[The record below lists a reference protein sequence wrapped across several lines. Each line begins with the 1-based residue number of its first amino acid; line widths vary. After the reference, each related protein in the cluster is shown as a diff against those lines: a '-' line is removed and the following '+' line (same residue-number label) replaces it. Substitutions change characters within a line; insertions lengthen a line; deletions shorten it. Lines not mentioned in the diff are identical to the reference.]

1 MILFIIYIPLS
12 AQHEMYEQLID
23 DLKQDV
29 SSAKQVVK
37 EPFFTAYN
45 AEATALESCL
55 IKANV
60 YLRKGQDADA
70 KSYLKQLRICEK
82 KSKKFNVHY
91 VMALR
96 EAISKDDHALFQL
109 LVETNPR
116 ILQRERWVEKSVVY
130 YKKSREVASFKAGE
144 HLLEASEE
152 EDKYRQMAAMEMEN
166 YEANVKVLSFAQA
179 KKSRDKDG
187 KIRTFFVGYKKRNG
201 VTTLIA
207 ENKNVYPVT
216 LLVKLDNVKNY
227 RVDRPSPY
235 HVEVDPHSKVELMHL
250 RTKDR
255 SKKASVRWLYSW
267 VMGRE
272 SARHDRGFLYGL
284 PFKQGSR
291 VIVSQGFNGKST
303 HTGRSKY
310 AVDFVANVGTKIYAA
325 RGGKVIATEDSHN
338 QGGFDKSF
346 GKYANY
352 ISIEHTDDTMAK
364 YYHLQQNGVKVEVGQ
379 YISKGQFIGLSG
391 NTGYS
396 SGPHLHFGVYKVDSD
411 YRTIV
416 TLPFKFQTNRGVVD
430 LPKKGDFFKAVR

>member
-1 MILFIIYIPLS
+1 
-12 AQHEMYEQLID
+12 MYEQLID

-37 EPFFTAYN
+37 APFFAAYKV
-45 AEATALESCL
+45 EVTVLESCL
-55 IKANV
+55 IKADV
-60 YLRKGQDADA
+60 YLRRSQKVDA
-70 KSYLKQLRICEK
+70 KGYLKQLRICEK
-82 KSKKFNVHY
+82 KSKKFDVHY

-96 EAISKDDHALFQL
+96 EAIAKDDHGLFQL
-109 LVETNPR
+109 LIETNPK
-116 ILQRERWVEKSVVY
+116 ILQRDRWIEKSVAY
-130 YKKSREVASFKAGE
+130 YKKSREVASFKAGDS
-144 HLLEASEE
+144 LLKASEE
-152 EDKYRQMAAMEMEN
+152 EASYRQMAAMEMEN
-166 YEANVKVLSFAQA
+166 YEANVKVLSFEQA

-187 KIRTFFVGYKKRNG
+187 KVRTFFVGYKKRNG

-216 LLVKLDNVKNY
+216 LFVKLDNIKNY

-272 SARHDRGFLYGL
+272 SAHHDRNFLYAL
-284 PFKQGSR
+284 PFKRGSR

-310 AVDFVANVGTKIYAA
+310 AVDFVAKVGTKVYAA
-325 RGGKVIATEDSHN
+325 RGGKVIATEASFD

-352 ISIEHTDDTMAK
+352 ISIEHTDATMAK
-364 YYHLQQNGVKVEVGQ
+364 YYHLKHNGVNVKVGQ
-379 YISKGQFIGLSG
+379 YVSKGQFIGLSG

-416 TLPFKFQTNRGVVD
+416 TLPFKFQTNVGVVD
-430 LPKKGDFFKAVR
+430 LPKKGDLFKAVR